1 MVSLQKHLANN
12 DKLIHATIQKVE
24 SHIQRQ
30 VEGWFHKILLLKDCD
45 VPFKYKRQ
53 KVYQCL
59 KGARVDLIY
68 YTRDQ
73 IAGMKFEVMNVVK
86 VARS

>member
-1 MVSLQKHLANN
+1 M
-12 DKLIHATIQKVE
+12 QKVE
-24 SHIQRQ
+24 SHVQRQ
-30 VEGWFHKILLLKDCD
+30 VGGWFYNTLLLKDCD

-68 YTRDQ
+68 YASSEE

-86 VARS
+86 VTRS